1 MKLANPKP
9 VKSIEPKLLKISK
22 IEFLEKGYKDASI
35 KLICSKA
42 GVTTGAFYKRFK
54 SKDDLFIALN
64 KNLLDNLSNNVVTLF
79 ELYKKAQQTKSIE
92 DIFYAISVEENY
104 YLNIIFDYYDECKLI
119 ICKGFGSKLHEQLE
133 KGIDT
138 KILNT
143 HNFLQNVLDKKI
155 DFHLVDLVLKQEVNT
170 FRYILDNNFDKDK
183 AQAFLSSM
191 NKFYIEGWKL
201 IFNKE

>member
-1 MKLANPKP
+1 MILANPNP
-9 VKSIEPKLLKISK
+9 VKSIEPKLLEISK
-22 IEFLEKGYKDASI
+22 SEFLENGYKDVSI

-54 SKDDLFIALN
+54 SKDELFTALN
-64 KNLLDNLSNNVVTLF
+64 KNLLVNLSNYAVELY
-79 ELYKKAQQTKSIE
+79 ELYKKAEQTKSIE

-133 KGIDT
+133 MRIDK
-138 KILNT
+138 KISDT
-143 HNFLQNVLDKKI
+143 HNFLQIVQGKEI

-170 FRYILDNNFDKDK
+170 FRYILDNNFDKSK

-201 IFNKE
+201 IFNGE

>member
-1 MKLANPKP
+1 MANPNP
-9 VKSIEPKLLKISK
+9 VKSIEPKLLEISK
-22 IEFLEKGYKDASI
+22 SEFLEKGYKDASI

-54 SKDDLFIALN
+54 SKDELFFALN
-64 KNLLDNLSNNVVTLF
+64 KNLLDNLSNYVVELY
-79 ELYKKAQQTKSIE
+79 ELYKKAEQTKSLE
-92 DIFYAISVEENY
+92 DIVYAISVEENY

-119 ICKGFGSKLHEQLE
+119 ICKGYGSKLHEQFE
-133 KGIDT
+133 MKIDK
-138 KILNT
+138 KISDT
-143 HNFLQNVLDKKI
+143 HNFLQIVQGKKI

-170 FRYILDNNFDKDK
+170 FKYILDNDFNKSK

-201 IFNKE
+201 IFCGE